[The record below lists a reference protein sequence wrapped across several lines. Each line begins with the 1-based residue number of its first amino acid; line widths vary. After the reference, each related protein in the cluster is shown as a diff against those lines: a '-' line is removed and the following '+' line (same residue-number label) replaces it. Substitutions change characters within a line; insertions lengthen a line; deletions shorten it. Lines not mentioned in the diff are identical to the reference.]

1 MLIDEHAETSLP
13 GPRNQLAVAVDA
25 LAEALADN
33 SRLRTLV
40 AGLEADRDRLDR
52 KRRKWKRLAKQEP
65 AEAGQR

>member
-1 MLIDEHAETSLP
+1 M
-13 GPRNQLAVAVDA
+13 AVDA

-40 AGLEADRDRLDR
+40 AGLEDERDRLDR

-65 AEAGQR
+65 AEAS